1 MTAAAGGGNG
11 QAPAAGTTTE
21 TPQAGANA
29 NSNNP
34 PPTTPQAGA
43 ETTPGTGQ
51 QPPAGMTAE
60 EAARVIAELRRENA
74 KHRTD
79 LKKFEDAQ
87 LTEQQRLEKRAT
99 DAEATAKAYQQ
110 RIAGYEVKITAQKL
124 GIIDPDLALLAIQS
138 QLEYE
143 DDGTPKN
150 AEKLLADL
158 AKAKPYLVAA
168 NANGSQTQAGQPA
181 GQRPTSSSG
190 GATNPGAAGGIQG
203 QGVIFTR
210 DQINRMSPAEYERN
224 KAAIY
229 DQMAKNLIR

>member
-1 MTAAAGGGNG
+1 MTAAAGGGTG
-11 QAPAAGTTTE
+11 QAPAAGTMTE

-29 NSNNP
+29 NANSNP

-43 ETTPGTGQ
+43 ETTPGTSQ
-51 QPPAGMTAE
+51 QPQAGMTAE
-60 EAARVIAELRRENA
+60 EAARVIADLRKENA

-110 RIAGYEVKITAQKL
+110 RIAAYEVKLAAQKL

-138 QLEYE
+138 QLEYD

-150 AEKLLADL
+150 ADKLLADL

-168 NANGSQTQAGQPA
+168 NGNGGTQQPA
-181 GQRPTSSSG
+181 SQRPPSSSG
-190 GATNPGAAGGIQG
+190 GATNPGGAGGIQG

>member
-1 MTAAAGGGNG
+1 MTSAAGGGTG

-21 TPQAGANA
+21 TPQAGA
-29 NSNNP
+29 SSSNP

-51 QPPAGMTAE
+51 QPQAGMTAE
-60 EAARVIAELRRENA
+60 EAARVIAELRKENA

-99 DAEATAKAYQQ
+99 EAEATAKAYQQ
-110 RIAGYEVKITAQKL
+110 RIAGYEVKLTAQKL

-150 AEKLLADL
+150 AEKLLTDL

-168 NANGSQTQAGQPA
+168 NGNGGTQAAPA

-190 GATNPGAAGGIQG
+190 GATNPGGTGGIQG